1 MRNIYREIIY
11 AFIRNFTD
19 KWFWLEMIAL
29 CILMMLG
36 VNFWLLFTIIT
47 IDTLTKTKNLMK

>member
-1 MRNIYREIIY
+1 MRDIYRAIIE
-11 AFIRNFTD
+11 AFIGNFSD

-47 IDTLTKTKNLMK
+47 INQ

>member
-1 MRNIYREIIY
+1 MRDIYRAIIE
-11 AFIRNFTD
+11 AFIGNFSD

-47 IDTLTKTKNLMK
+47 IDTLIKTKNLMK